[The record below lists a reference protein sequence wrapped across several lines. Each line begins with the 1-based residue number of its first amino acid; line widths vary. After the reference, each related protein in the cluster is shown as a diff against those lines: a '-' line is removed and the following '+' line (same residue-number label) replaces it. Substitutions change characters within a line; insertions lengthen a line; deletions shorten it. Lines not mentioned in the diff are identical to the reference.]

1 MSSIDLTVT
10 SGIEHLR
17 RREKFPSWSL
27 NSATGR
33 NSSVDG
39 ERAGAGVLGV
49 PDEVVLDA
57 RLPLDRREPAADVR
71 IGGEIEPRVRRGV
84 RVAVDRKIGERV
96 AAADEEGVAGEV
108 LVEQLEHA
116 ARAREPALEL
126 RLAAVA
132 ATGEDPEAGAAD
144 RRDDG
149 GLLEEEPAPNLRASF
164 EAVRQQR
171 RPVGEVE
178 QDR

>member
-1 MSSIDLTVT
+1 MEPQLGD
-10 SGIEHLR
+10 
-17 RREKFPSWSL
+17 
-27 NSATGR
+27 
-33 NSSVDG
+33 
-39 ERAGAGVLGV
+39 GAGVLGV
-49 PDEVVLDA
+49 PDEVVLEA

-71 IGGEIEPRVRRGV
+71 IGGKIESRVRRGV

-116 ARAREPALEL
+116 AGAREPALEL
-126 RLAAVA
+126 RLAALA

-149 GLLEEEPAPNLRASF
+149 GLLAEEPA
-164 EAVRQQR
+164 
-171 RPVGEVE
+171 
-178 QDR
+178 